1 MIKII
6 YNEVYKLLARK
17 KIYIFM
23 AIILIVSLFSLASAL
38 ITNGIFKPTN
48 PNADTAMQSQI
59 LSSLGRFNGQS
70 FPLTLFGGVMST
82 ILPIFVVILIANMV
96 TDEYTDGSLKLPLLR
111 QVSRN
116 ELLIGKLV
124 SLTVVMILMMLFL
137 ILLGSGLGTAFFGW
151 GDRFLIKGRAIS
163 SSQGFIFTLLIYGS
177 SLISL
182 VSFGMVILLFAV
194 LLDNSG
200 SVVAIGMGILFSSLF
215 LGQVLPETSP
225 YLISSYFNTYELF
238 TSQTGLKEV
247 ALGFLVILT
256 YGIGF
261 LIPSI
266 FIFKRKD
273 LLI

>member
-137 ILLGSGLGTAFFGW
+137 IC
-151 GDRFLIKGRAIS
+151 
-163 SSQGFIFTLLIYGS
+163 
-177 SLISL
+177 
-182 VSFGMVILLFAV
+182 
-194 LLDNSG
+194 
-200 SVVAIGMGILFSSLF
+200 
-215 LGQVLPETSP
+215 
-225 YLISSYFNTYELF
+225 
-238 TSQTGLKEV
+238 
-247 ALGFLVILT
+247 
-256 YGIGF
+256 
-261 LIPSI
+261 
-266 FIFKRKD
+266 KRK
-273 LLI
+273 IASVF

>member
-1 MIKII
+1 
-6 YNEVYKLLARK
+6 
-17 KIYIFM
+17 M

-137 ILLGSGLGTAFFGW
+137 ILLGYGLGTAFFGW

-225 YLISSYFNTYELF
+225 YLISMYFNTYELF

>member
-1 MIKII
+1 
-6 YNEVYKLLARK
+6 
-17 KIYIFM
+17 M

-137 ILLGSGLGTAFFGW
+137 KPNLKIYICSLLT
-151 GDRFLIKGRAIS
+151 FLWLELKLKWLSLKIECSKLKIS
-163 SSQGFIFTLLIYGS
+163 
-177 SLISL
+177 
-182 VSFGMVILLFAV
+182 
-194 LLDNSG
+194 
-200 SVVAIGMGILFSSLF
+200 
-215 LGQVLPETSP
+215 
-225 YLISSYFNTYELF
+225 YL
-238 TSQTGLKEV
+238 Q
-247 ALGFLVILT
+247 
-256 YGIGF
+256 
-261 LIPSI
+261 
-266 FIFKRKD
+266 
-273 LLI
+273 

>member
-6 YNEVYKLLARK
+6 YNEVYRLLARK

-137 ILLGSGLGTAFFGW
+137 ILLGYGLGTAFFGW